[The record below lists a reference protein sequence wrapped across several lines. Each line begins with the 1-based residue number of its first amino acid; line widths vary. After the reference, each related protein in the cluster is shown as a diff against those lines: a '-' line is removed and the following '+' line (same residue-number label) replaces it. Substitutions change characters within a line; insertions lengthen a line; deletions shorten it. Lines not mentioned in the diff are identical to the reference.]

1 MMAKKADCNKESN
14 DNSVAVEDD
23 DRGIIDSMLVTCY
36 LLLCDDH
43 IFNLLSLLSVLP
55 VQ

>member
-23 DRGIIDSMLVTCY
+23 DRGRMDAMFSTMKYSNSYRSY
-36 LLLCDDH
+36 L
-43 IFNLLSLLSVLP
+43 
-55 VQ
+55 